1 MDVRPLVVMIAKAH
15 AKVLAI
21 TPVIIHVQMIV
32 ILDVQEIVT
41 VLVLVLRQVVLRHVL
56 TAITHVRVTAKEHVL
71 ELQRVQ
77 HHVQVPVVQADV
89 RTSVRLLAGTPVM
102 ILAMIH
108 VKGHLLVR
116 LHVLPAII
124 HVRGHVTLLVR
135 QHVKERHLVED
146 ALIVPLIAHLLVRR
160 PVQVHV
166 TGDSVL
172 EDAQVDVLVLV
183 LVVAK

>member
-1 MDVRPLVVMIAKAH
+1 MMIAKAH

-41 VLVLVLRQVVLRHVL
+41 VLVPVLRQVLRHVL
-56 TAITHVRVTAKEHVL
+56 TALTHVRVTAKEHVL

-77 HHVQVPVVQADV
+77 HHVQVPVVQVDV
-89 RTSVRLLAGTPVM
+89 RTSVRLLAGIPVM
-102 ILAMIH
+102 IPAMIH